1 MNQNPNRDYM
11 ELLKIP
17 AIPLKKRPV
26 QVVSESVK
34 TQKDLTKLEKKV
46 ENLEKM
52 LYNLKSL
59 VDKQLRT
66 IRLLKHNQNQ
76 ERANGHNNR
85 PQTPTR

>member
-1 MNQNPNRDYM
+1 MSQNPNKDYE
-11 ELLKIP
+11 ELLKTP
-17 AIPLKKRPV
+17 PIPLKKRPV

-66 IRLLKHNQNQ
+66 IRILKNNNNQ

-85 PQTPTR
+85 PQTSTR